1 MSFESWIVAV
11 CDRFLA
17 QRTFEL
23 IVAPALADYE
33 FEEAAGRRGRLA
45 NRAAV
50 LRAAAGGFM
59 HDAQQGCDV
68 FCKLLLLSVSYFM
81 FPVALS
87 STAFETW
94 SAFFL
99 FASGMFVMSVAP
111 VLICFWPERR
121 PIRLGD

>member
-1 MSFESWIVAV
+1 MRFESHIVAF

-23 IVAPALADYE
+23 IVAPALADFA
-33 FEEAAGRRGRLA
+33 FEEAAGRRSRLA

-50 LRAAAGGFM
+50 LRAAAGGFL
-59 HDAQQGCDV
+59 HDAQRGSDV
-68 FCKLLLLSVSYFM
+68 FFRLLLLSVSYFM

-87 STAFETW
+87 ITAFKTW
-94 SAFFL
+94 SAFLVFAAAVFL
-99 FASGMFVMSVAP
+99 MATVP

-121 PIRLGD
+121 PVRVGD